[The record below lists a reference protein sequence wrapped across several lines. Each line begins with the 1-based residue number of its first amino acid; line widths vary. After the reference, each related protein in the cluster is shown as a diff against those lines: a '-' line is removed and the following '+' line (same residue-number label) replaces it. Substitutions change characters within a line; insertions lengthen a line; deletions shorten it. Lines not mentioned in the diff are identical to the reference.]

1 MAATGATR
9 ATGRS
14 STQAN
19 PVHTYTQAGIYTAR
33 LTVSDGVTSTIST
46 PVTISAGNAPVATIL
61 SPADGATFRAGD
73 VISYSGDATD
83 VEDGVLPASSF
94 TWKIDFL
101 HEGHVHPGIPVTG
114 VKSGS
119 FTIGTT
125 GHDFSGNTRYRIALT
140 VTDSNGLSST
150 RSIIVTPQKVNLTF
164 NSVPSGLT
172 LYLDGIAHTTP
183 FVYDTLIGFNHTIEA
198 RNQSAGATAYTFASW
213 SDSGAQV
220 HSVLV
225 PSTPQTYTATYTQSQ
240 TPPVGNAW
248 TLVQSATTIGQTL
261 TFGAPVTA
269 GNLVVVLAKWEGTA
283 VISTVSNS
291 GDTYT
296 LGTAKTHSGGEPI
309 SQQCYVLASTGGSA
323 VCSLS
328 FASGTPTYVR
338 MIGYEFSA
346 TGTHALDAQA
356 TPGSGTG
363 TSLAS
368 GTASSSVATGLAIG
382 GYAEYT
388 FAALS
393 NVQIGGTAVT
403 ATTQVSNSTGA
414 AYLTFTS
421 AISTG
426 AFTATTPNN
435 RWNGHLM
442 LFKSQ

>member
-1 MAATGATR
+1 M
-9 ATGRS
+9 
-14 STQAN
+14 
-19 PVHTYTQAGIYTAR
+19 
-33 LTVSDGVTSTIST
+33 
-46 PVTISAGNAPVATIL
+46 
-61 SPADGATFRAGD
+61 
-73 VISYSGDATD
+73 
-83 VEDGVLPASSF
+83 
-94 TWKIDFL
+94 
-101 HEGHVHPGIPVTG
+101 HPGIPVTG

-119 FTIGTT
+119 FTIDTT

-213 SDSGAQV
+213 SDSGAQL

-356 TPGSGTG
+356 TSGSGTG

-403 ATTQVSNSTGA
+403 ATTQVSNSTGETFSHSRLPSPLVPLPRQR
-414 AYLTFTS
+414 LT
-421 AISTG
+421 TG
-426 AFTATTPNN
+426 GTDI
-435 RWNGHLM
+435 
-442 LFKSQ
+442 